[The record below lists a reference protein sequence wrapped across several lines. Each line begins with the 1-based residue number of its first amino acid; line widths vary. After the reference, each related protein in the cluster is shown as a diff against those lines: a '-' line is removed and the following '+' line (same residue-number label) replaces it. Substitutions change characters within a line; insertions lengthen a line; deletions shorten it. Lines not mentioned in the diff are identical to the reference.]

1 MLCCL
6 TGTFT
11 AAGVDSWQRQRIQE
25 AVSLIGLNVKWVFGF
40 ERMCACSGCECM
52 QSSPHAKAT
61 MCKLIAAGLVMFASS
76 LSRSPRLILGCT
88 GRRYDAKQRKL
99 AFYSFS
105 KVHRLASRVCSNDLN
120 KPISDAAYVVKLQ
133 HHMHAPNAPCFEH
146 IICM

>member
-1 MLCCL
+1 
-6 TGTFT
+6 
-11 AAGVDSWQRQRIQE
+11 
-25 AVSLIGLNVKWVFGF
+25 
-40 ERMCACSGCECM
+40 M

-133 HHMHAPNAPCFEH
+133 HHMHALNAPCFEH
-146 IICM
+146 IICIQSLKSVPGSVKPESILSSSEGLAAVESAGLVVESK